1 MSIDLPDFDP
11 TLVAVPGGIGFFF
24 FLVRFMLRVQQVA
37 EQRFEGLLDRYRSD
51 LAELRSQLDAERA
64 ASRAEIDELRGQ
76 LDEER
81 RNCADQ
87 LAELRNQLRKVTP

>member
-11 TLVAVPGGIGFFF
+11 TVIAVPGGIGFFF

-37 EQRFEGLLDRYRSD
+37 EQRFESLLDRYRSD
-51 LAELRSQLDAERA
+51 IDELRAQLDIERA
-64 ASRAEIDELRGQ
+64 QSRAEIDELRGQ

-87 LAELRNQLRKVTP
+87 LNDLRNQLRKVTP